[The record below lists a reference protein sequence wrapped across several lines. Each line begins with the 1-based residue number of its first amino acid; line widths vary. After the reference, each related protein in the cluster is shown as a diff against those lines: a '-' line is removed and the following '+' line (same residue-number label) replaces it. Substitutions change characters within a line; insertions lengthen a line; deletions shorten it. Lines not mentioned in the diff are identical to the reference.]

1 MHDLTLYSA
10 AEQVRSLLEQ
20 VDDETGELPEALG
33 DALELVAQKSQ
44 QVAAFILSNNAEADF
59 VEAHAKALLERV
71 KAARKRSDWLRQY
84 LQAHMTGCGIREIKG
99 DDGTFR
105 ATLHLDRDESVEVF
119 DLEQVPFEYMR
130 SKTTV
135 TADKTAIKEAL
146 RNNIEVPGAKIVK
159 NDRLT
164 IK

>member
-20 VDDETGELPEALG
+20 VDEETGELPAALG
-33 DALELVAQKSQ
+33 DALEVVAQKSQ

-59 VEAHAKALLERV
+59 VEAHAKGLLERV

-84 LQAHMTGCGIREIKG
+84 LQSHMTGCGIREIKS

-105 ATLHLDRDESVEVF
+105 STLHLQRDESVEVF
-119 DLEQVPFEYMR
+119 DLEQVPFEFMR

-146 RNNIEVPGAKIVK
+146 RNNIEVPGAQLQPNI
-159 NDRLT
+159 
-164 IK
+164 

>member
-1 MHDLTLYSA
+1 
-10 AEQVRSLLEQ
+10 
-20 VDDETGELPEALG
+20 
-33 DALELVAQKSQ
+33 
-44 QVAAFILSNNAEADF
+44 
-59 VEAHAKALLERV
+59 
-71 KAARKRSDWLRQY
+71 
-84 LQAHMTGCGIREIKG
+84 MTGCGIREIKG

-105 ATLHLDRDESVEVF
+105 ATLHLERDESVEVF
-119 DLEQVPFEYMR
+119 DLEQVPFEFMR